1 MPPAKPVTLLN
12 GRVSTRLGEAA
23 ASLFAP
29 SKNPKLS
36 AGSQREG
43 QALVDSEN
51 ILMCYQKSFA

>member
-1 MPPAKPVTLLN
+1 LLN
-12 GRVSTRLGEAA
+12 GKVSTRLGEAA

-29 SKNPKLS
+29 SKNPRLS